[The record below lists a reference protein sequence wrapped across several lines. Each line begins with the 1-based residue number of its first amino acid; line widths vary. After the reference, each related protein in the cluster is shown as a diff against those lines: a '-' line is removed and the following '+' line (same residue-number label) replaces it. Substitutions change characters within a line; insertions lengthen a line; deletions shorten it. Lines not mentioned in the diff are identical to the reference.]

1 MAKEKTKDSNAYSLM
16 SPRFW
21 HGMRFPYWLKLLARN
36 RFDVSWSRLHLALGV
51 SFFSPWN
58 DLLAFLQHLG
68 FGRAIERTSLAGP
81 PIFVLGHWR
90 SGTTLLHEYLALDE
104 RFASPTTFQCFAP
117 WHFLLTE
124 GLFTRFGG
132 FLLPERRPMDN
143 MKAGWSLPQED
154 EFALMNLGAP
164 TPYLRIL
171 FPSHPIPH
179 EGTLASSTFTADEL
193 EAWKRALD
201 WFLRAVTYKVRK
213 PLILKSPP
221 HTGRLGILRAM
232 YPQAKFVHIVRD
244 PRKVY
249 PSTLKLWKT
258 LDEIQSMQAPSD
270 EKRIEEFVLRTL
282 PTMYKSFEADRIG
295 LPESQLIELRYEDFV
310 VDPVSAMQRIYEQL
324 ELGSFDSVRDKVS
337 EKSKLERDYQT
348 NRLEL
353 RGDEERMVMQ
363 AWNEYAKRYGYDG

>member
-1 MAKEKTKDSNAYSLM
+1 
-16 SPRFW
+16 
-21 HGMRFPYWLKLLARN
+21 
-36 RFDVSWSRLHLALGV
+36 
-51 SFFSPWN
+51 
-58 DLLAFLQHLG
+58 
-68 FGRAIERTSLAGP
+68 
-81 PIFVLGHWR
+81 
-90 SGTTLLHEYLALDE
+90 
-104 RFASPTTFQCFAP
+104 
-117 WHFLLTE
+117 
-124 GLFTRFGG
+124 
-132 FLLPERRPMDN
+132 
-143 MKAGWSLPQED
+143 
-154 EFALMNLGAP
+154 
-164 TPYLRIL
+164 
-171 FPSHPIPH
+171 
-179 EGTLASSTFTADEL
+179 
-193 EAWKRALD
+193 
-201 WFLRAVTYKVRK
+201 
-213 PLILKSPP
+213 
-221 HTGRLGILRAM
+221 M

-324 ELGSFDSVRDKVS
+324 ELGGFDSVRDKVS